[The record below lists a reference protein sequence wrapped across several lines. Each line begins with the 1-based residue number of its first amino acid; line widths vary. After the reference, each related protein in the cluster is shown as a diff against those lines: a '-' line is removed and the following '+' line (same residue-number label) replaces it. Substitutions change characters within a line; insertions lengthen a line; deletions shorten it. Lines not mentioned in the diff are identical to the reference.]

1 MLKSLLI
8 TDNIPKLVE
17 YFVADR
23 QIDHSLILILEGS
36 YYRFD
41 NGFNVVGTLGLD
53 SNDVNMGIYKIHL
66 DTYFAGIPVVSS
78 NIESYLALGDNEE
91 EKSKFFYYRWLE
103 GNPNDGSYLP
113 AGCFPEV
120 KSQYKITRE
129 QLLDLENNKFRP
141 N

>member
-53 SNDVNMGIYKIHL
+53 SNDVNMGIYKYIWTL
-66 DTYFAGIPVVSS
+66 ILLG
-78 NIESYLALGDNEE
+78 YL
-91 EKSKFFYYRWLE
+91 
-103 GNPNDGSYLP
+103 
-113 AGCFPEV
+113 
-120 KSQYKITRE
+120 
-129 QLLDLENNKFRP
+129 LLAQI
-141 N
+141 